1 MGTFHDTKDPL
12 HGITVVAHMG
22 DTVHVGRCHE
32 RKDNAIVLLDVDTH
46 TQDESGQGPDGRTN
60 AEYLERVAKFGVWV
74 KTKRL
79 ILPSVQV
86 GKLIPLSE
94 YFRRPG
100 DKSPTEVTAKAEQY
114 IEPVANQPKPL
125 ATGSSTGEQ
134 PISLTEAACSEVRR
148 LLTTEEA
155 ADQGLRLAV
164 SGGGCSGMVYKVE
177 FDGEKDGD
185 IVIPFEGF
193 QVLLDRK
200 STIYL
205 RGVTLDHESGLGGK
219 GFQFSNPNA
228 SNTCG
233 CGESFSV

>member
-12 HGITVVAHMG
+12 HGITVVAIMG

-32 RKDNAIVLLDVDTH
+32 RNAATVVLLDVDSH
-46 TQDESGQGPDGRTN
+46 TENDKGQGADGRSN

-74 KTKRL
+74 KDERL
-79 ILPSVQV
+79 ILPTPQV
-86 GKLIPLSE
+86 EKMVPLSA

-100 DKSPTEVTAKAEQY
+100 QSA
-114 IEPVANQPKPL
+114 PKPELEPSEL
-125 ATGSSTGEQ
+125 APAPQAEIKAMAASSADGEQ
-134 PISLTEAACSEVRR
+134 PVALTEAACNEVAR
-148 LLTTEEA
+148 LLTAEA
-155 ADQGLRLAV
+155 KLDQGLRLAV

-177 FDGEKDGD
+177 FDQEKDGD
-185 IVIPFEGF
+185 IVIPFDDF
-193 QVLLDRK
+193 NVFLDRK

-205 RGVTLDHESGLGGK
+205 RGVTLDHDSGLGGR

>member
-1 MGTFHDTKDPL
+1 MGTFHDTKDLL

-32 RKDNAIVLLDVDTH
+32 RNETAVVLLDVDTH
-46 TQDESGQGPDGRTN
+46 TEDESGQGPDGRTN

-74 KTKRL
+74 KNERL
-79 ILPSVQV
+79 ILPSSQV
-86 GKLIPLSE
+86 ENMIPLSQ

-100 DKSPTEVTAKAEQY
+100 ELAPKPEMAEEKS
-114 IEPVANQPKPL
+114 ANQLQSELKPL
-125 ATGSSTGEQ
+125 AVCSADGEQ
-134 PISLTEAACSEVRR
+134 AVSLTEAACTEVRR
-148 LLTTEEA
+148 LLSSEEA
-155 ADQGLRLAV
+155 PGQGLRLAV

-177 FDGEKDGD
+177 FDQEKTGD
-185 IVIPFEGF
+185 IVIPFDGF
-193 QVLLDRK
+193 SVLLDRK

-205 RGVTLDHESGLGGK
+205 RGITLDHDTGLGGK
-219 GFQFSNPNA
+219 GFQFNNPNA

>member
-12 HGITVVAHMG
+12 HGITVAAHMG

-32 RKDNAIVLLDVDTH
+32 RNDSTVVLLDVDSH
-46 TQDESGQGPDGRTN
+46 SQDDSGQGPDGRTN

-74 KTKRL
+74 KNERL
-79 ILPSVQV
+79 ILPASEVE
-86 GKLIPLSE
+86 KMIPLSE

-100 DKSPTEVTAKAEQY
+100 EPAAKPEAATVETVTPMAKA
-114 IEPVANQPKPL
+114 PKAL
-125 ATGSSTGEQ
+125 AVSSTPGDQ
-134 PISLTEAACSEVRR
+134 PVTLTDAACQEVRR
-148 LLTTEEA
+148 LLEA
-155 ADQGLRLAV
+155 EKSPGQGLRLAV

-177 FDGEKDGD
+177 FDEEKDGD
-185 IVIPFEGF
+185 IVVPFDGF

-205 RGVTLDHESGLGGK
+205 RGVILDHENGLGGK
-219 GFQFSNPNA
+219 GFQFHNPNA